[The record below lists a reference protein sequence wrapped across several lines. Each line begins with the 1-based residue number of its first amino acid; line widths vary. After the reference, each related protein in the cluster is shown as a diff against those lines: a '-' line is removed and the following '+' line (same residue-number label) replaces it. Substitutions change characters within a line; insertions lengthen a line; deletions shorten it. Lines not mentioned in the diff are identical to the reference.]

1 MANKGNATSDS
12 DLQSVGGG
20 KTVYKFNNG
29 NVRGAKLEL
38 LGADG
43 NVIGRYASEEERNRA
58 IAAMGSDEVKQ
69 LNSWDQL
76 NDLRKKSGVY

>member
-1 MANKGNATSDS
+1 MANKGNAMSDS

-20 KTVYKFNNG
+20 KTIYKFNNE

-43 NVIGRYASEEERNRA
+43 HVIGRYASEEERNRA
-58 IAAMGSDEVKQ
+58 IAAMGADEVKQ
-69 LNSWDQL
+69 LTNWEQL
-76 NDLRKKSGVY
+76 NNLRKKSGVY